1 VEPDLVSRPKRER
14 GVLLSTLP
22 AGAGQR
28 RLALTVVAVSAVFF
42 AIAAPLAQRPLTPV
56 AAFIPIYESALVIND
71 LITAALLPPCWCSHS
86 ASGSGAMAST
96 A

>member
-1 VEPDLVSRPKRER
+1 MEPDLVSRPKRER

-42 AIAAPLAQRPLTPV
+42 AIAAP
-56 AAFIPIYESALVIND
+56 
-71 LITAALLPPCWCSHS
+71 
-86 ASGSGAMAST
+86 SGR
-96 A
+96 